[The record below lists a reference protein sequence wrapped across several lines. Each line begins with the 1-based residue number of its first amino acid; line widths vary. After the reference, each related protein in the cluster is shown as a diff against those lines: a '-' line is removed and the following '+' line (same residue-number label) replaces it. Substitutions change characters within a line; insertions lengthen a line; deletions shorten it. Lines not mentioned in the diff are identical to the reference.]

1 MDMRP
6 EGVLSGKII
15 GCAIEVHKQL
25 GPGLLESI
33 YEECL
38 CYELTLAGI
47 SFERQYCVPIE
58 YKTKQLANNLRLDLI
73 VEDIVIVEIKS
84 VNKLENI
91 HTAQLLS
98 YLKLTNNK
106 HGLLI
111 NFNVELL
118 KQGIKRIAN

>member
-1 MDMRP
+1 MDIRP

-38 CYELTLAGI
+38 CFELSQAGI
-47 SFERQYCVPIE
+47 SFERQREVPIS
-58 YKTKQLANNLRLDLI
+58 YKQNRLSSMLRLDLI
-73 VEDIVIVEIKS
+73 VEDKVIIEVKS
-84 VNKLENI
+84 VKKLEMI
-91 HTAQLLS
+91 HNAQLLS
-98 YLKLTNNK
+98 YLKLTNK
-106 HGLLI
+106 KYGLLI

-118 KQGIKRIAN
+118 KSGIRRIAN

>member
-1 MDMRP
+1 MDIRT

-15 GCAIEVHKQL
+15 GCAIEVHRQL

-38 CYELTLAGI
+38 CHELTLASI
-47 SFERQYCVPIE
+47 SFERQYCVQIE
-58 YKTKQLANNLRLDLI
+58 YKKKQLTNSLRLDLV
-73 VEDIVIVEIKS
+73 VEDNVIVEIKS
-84 VNKLENI
+84 VNKLESI

-98 YLKLTNNK
+98 YLRLTNKK

-118 KQGIKRIAN
+118 KLGIKRIAN